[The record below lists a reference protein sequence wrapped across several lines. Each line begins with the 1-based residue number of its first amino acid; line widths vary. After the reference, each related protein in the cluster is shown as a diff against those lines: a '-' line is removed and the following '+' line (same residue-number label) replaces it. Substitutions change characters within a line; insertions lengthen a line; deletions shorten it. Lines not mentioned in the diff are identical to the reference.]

1 MEENETLKEKIS
13 RLEIEKKTLNAKI
26 YQLMLEFE
34 VIDWYTEVM
43 ENGLITKDLCLEI
56 VQVKE

>member
-1 MEENETLKEKIS
+1 MEENETLKEKIT